1 MRVHTFFESLPF
13 TADPYQVLAAEMVE
27 MGRSVVVTA
36 PTGAGKTLIAEA
48 AIHLSLAN
56 RRRVFYTTPLKAL
69 SNQKFRDF
77 GAIHGSDRVGL
88 LTGDNT
94 INHDAPVVVMTT
106 EVLRNMI
113 YSGSDLSM
121 VDTVVLDEVHYLQ
134 DRFRGAVWEEVII
147 HAPPHIRL
155 VCLSATVSNAGE
167 FTDWLRSRRGPTEL
181 VVEEHRPVRLER
193 WWSVWDRF
201 DREVHLLPLYMEASG
216 EVRPNAA
223 IPRLLARR
231 GGRRRRFSTPRR
243 TSVVEH
249 LAFLDLL
256 PAIYFLF
263 SRAGCDEAADRVV
276 AAGIRLTDDAGR
288 EEIRR
293 RAEKGTAHLDWSD
306 LRTLGH
312 DRWLAKLERGVA
324 AHHAGL
330 VPAFKEVVEELFC
343 DGLIKVVFATETLA
357 LGINMPARTVVLDR
371 LSRFT
376 GESHELLLPGEF
388 TQLTGRA
395 GRRGIDTVGHGVVLH
410 SPFVPFERMASIA
423 RLGSHPLRSSFR
435 PTYNMLVNLVANYS
449 RRQAERLLAASFAE
463 FQDRRLAGRTRSRGS
478 GRRSR
483 PRRSTLLERFDRVR
497 RLLEQRG
504 HIRDWGLEPGGEALR
519 VVYSDLGLLLVE
531 AIRHGILAGL
541 RAPELAALL
550 SAFAYEPRRDA
561 DEPEGWPTEPLE
573 DAWSRLVELA
583 EDLAAT
589 EDRHR
594 LPVTRF
600 PHPGFA
606 WLAYAWALRIDL
618 EELLEEGSLA
628 AGDFVRTTRSV
639 LDLLRQVGDAARV
652 LGMGELERTASR
664 ARQAIDRGI
673 VTAGGV
679 I

>member
-1 MRVHTFFESLPF
+1 MRVRTFFESLPF

-94 INHDAPVVVMTT
+94 INRDAPVVVMTT

-113 YSGSDLSM
+113 YSGSDLSQ

-155 VCLSATVSNAGE
+155 VCLSATVSNAAE
-167 FTDWLRSRRGPTEL
+167 FTDWLRTRRGPTEL

-201 DREVHLLPLYMEASG
+201 EREVHLLPLYMETSG
-216 EVRPNAA
+216 GMKPNAA

-263 SRAGCDEAADRVV
+263 SRAGCDDAADRTV
-276 AAGIRLTDDAGR
+276 AAGIRLTDDAER
-288 EEIRR
+288 DEIRR

-312 DRWLAKLERGVA
+312 DRWLARLERGVA

-330 VPAFKEVVEELFC
+330 VPAFKEVVEQLFC

-376 GESHELLLPGEF
+376 GETHELLLPGEF

-463 FQDRRLAGRTRSRGS
+463 FQDRRLKGRPRGNGP
-478 GRRSR
+478 GRRS
-483 PRRSTLLERFDRVR
+483 PRRSTLLERFDRSR

-504 HIRDWGLEPGGEALR
+504 HIRDWTLEPGGETLR
-519 VVYSDLGLLLVE
+519 VVYNDSGLLLVE
-531 AIRHGILAGL
+531 AIRSGILDELG
-541 RAPELAALL
+541 APELAALL
-550 SAFAYEPRRDA
+550 SAFVYEPRRDA
-561 DEPEGWPTEPLE
+561 EEPEGLPTEPLE

-583 EDLAAT
+583 EDLAAA
-589 EDRHR
+589 EERLR

-618 EELLEEGSLA
+618 EELLDEGSLA

-652 LGMGELERTASR
+652 LGKGELERAAGR
-664 ARQAIDRGI
+664 ARSGIDRGI

>member
-1 MRVHTFFESLPF
+1 MRVHAFFESLPF

-77 GAIHGSDRVGL
+77 GAIHGEDRVGL

-113 YSGSDLSM
+113 YAGSDLSK

-155 VCLSATVSNAGE
+155 VCLSATVSNAAE

-181 VVEEHRPVRLER
+181 VIEEVRPVRLER

-201 DREVHLLPLYMEASG
+201 EREVHLLPLYMEASRG
-216 EVRPNAA
+216 MQPNAA

-231 GGRRRRFSTPRR
+231 GGRRRRFSTPKR

-263 SRAGCDEAADRVV
+263 SRAGCDDAADRVV
-276 AAGIRLTDDAGR
+276 SAGIRLTDDAER
-288 EEIRR
+288 NEIRR
-293 RAEKGTAHLDWSD
+293 RAEEGTRHLEWSD

-312 DRWLAKLERGVA
+312 DRWLARLEQGVA

-330 VPAFKEVVEELFC
+330 VPAFKEVVEQLFC

-376 GESHELLLPGEF
+376 GESHEMLLPGEF

-410 SPFVPFERMASIA
+410 SPYVPFDRMASIA

-449 RRQAERLLAASFAE
+449 RPRAERLLAASFAE
-463 FQDRRLAGRTRSRGS
+463 FQDRRGSNRPRGN

-483 PRRSTLLERFDRVR
+483 PRRSTLLQRYDRAR

-504 HIRDWGLEPGGEALR
+504 HIRDWSLEPGGEALR
-519 VVYSDLGLLLVE
+519 VVHSDLGLLLVE
-531 AIRHGILAGL
+531 AIRIGILTDL
-541 RAPELAALL
+541 RGPELVALV
-550 SAFAYEPRRDA
+550 SAIAYEPRRDA
-561 DEPEGWPTEPLE
+561 AEPQGWPTEPLE
-573 DAWSRLVELA
+573 NAWSRLVELA

-589 EDRHR
+589 EQRHR

-606 WLAYAWALRIDL
+606 WLAYAWALRVDL
-618 EELLEEGSLA
+618 EDLLEEGSLA
-628 AGDFVRTTRSV
+628 AGDFVRTTRTV

-652 LGMGELERTASR
+652 LGDGGLEGTAGR
-664 ARQAIDRGI
+664 ARRAIDRGI

-679 I
+679 V

>member
-1 MRVHTFFESLPF
+1 MRVHAFFESLPF
-13 TADPYQVLAAEMVE
+13 KADPYQVVAAEMVE

-77 GAIHGSDRVGL
+77 GAIHGNDRVGL

-113 YSGSDLSM
+113 YAGSDLSM

-155 VCLSATVSNAGE
+155 VCLSATVSNAAE

-181 VVEEHRPVRLER
+181 VIEEIRPVRLER

-201 DREVHLLPLYMEASG
+201 EREVHLLPLYMEASG
-216 EVRPNAA
+216 GMQPNAA

-231 GGRRRRFSTPRR
+231 GGRRRRFSTPKR

-263 SRAGCDEAADRVV
+263 SRAGCDDAADRVV
-276 AAGIRLTDDAGR
+276 AAGTRLTNEAERD
-288 EEIRR
+288 EIRR
-293 RAEKGTAHLDWSD
+293 RAEEGTRHLEWSD

-312 DRWLAKLERGVA
+312 DRWLATLEQGVA

-330 VPAFKEVVEELFC
+330 VPAFKEVVEQLFC

-376 GESHELLLPGEF
+376 GESHEMLLPGEF

-410 SPFVPFERMASIA
+410 SPFVPFDRMTSIA

-449 RRQAERLLAASFAE
+449 RPQAERLLAASFAE
-463 FQDRRLAGRTRSRGS
+463 FQDRRGNNRRRGN

-483 PRRSTLLERFDRVR
+483 PRRSTLLQTYDRAR

-504 HIRDWGLEPGGEALR
+504 HIRDWALEPGGEALR
-519 VVYSDLGLLLVE
+519 VVHSDLALLLVE
-531 AIRHGILAGL
+531 AIGTGIFTEL
-541 RAPELAALL
+541 RGPELAALI
-550 SAFAYEPRRDA
+550 STFAYEPRRDA
-561 DEPEGWPTEPLE
+561 DEPQGWPTTPLE
-573 DAWSRLVELA
+573 EAWSRLVELA
-583 EDLAAT
+583 DDLAAD
-589 EDRHR
+589 EQHHR

-606 WLAYAWALRIDL
+606 WLAYAWALRTGL
-618 EELLEEGSLA
+618 EDLLEEGSLA
-628 AGDFVRTTRSV
+628 AGDFVRTTRSI

-652 LGMGELERTASR
+652 LGKGELEGTAGR
-664 ARQAIDRGI
+664 ARRAIDRGI

-679 I
+679 V

>member
-77 GAIHGSDRVGL
+77 GAIHGNDRVGL

-113 YSGSDLSM
+113 YAGSDLSM

-155 VCLSATVSNAGE
+155 VCLSATVSNAAE

-181 VVEEHRPVRLER
+181 VIEEVRPVRLER

-201 DREVHLLPLYMEASG
+201 EREVHLLPLYMEASAG
-216 EVRPNAA
+216 MQPNAA

-231 GGRRRRFSTPRR
+231 GGRRRRFSTPKR

-263 SRAGCDEAADRVV
+263 SRAGCDAAADRVV
-276 AAGIRLTDDAGR
+276 AAGIRLTDDAER
-288 EEIRR
+288 DEIRR
-293 RAEKGTAHLDWSD
+293 RAEEGTRHLERSD

-312 DRWLAKLERGVA
+312 DRWLATLEQGVA

-330 VPAFKEVVEELFC
+330 VPAFKEVVERLFC

-376 GESHELLLPGEF
+376 GESHEMLLPGEF

-410 SPFVPFERMASIA
+410 SPFVPFDRMASIA

-449 RRQAERLLAASFAE
+449 RPQAERLLAASFAE
-463 FQDRRLAGRTRSRGS
+463 FQDRRGNNRPRGNR
-478 GRRSR
+478 RRSR
-483 PRRSTLLERFDRVR
+483 PCRSTLLQRFDWAR

-504 HIRDWGLEPGGEALR
+504 HIRDWALEPGGEALR
-519 VVYSDLGLLLVE
+519 VVHSDLGLLLVE
-531 AIRHGILAGL
+531 AIRIGIFTEL
-541 RAPELAALL
+541 RGPELAALV

-561 DEPEGWPTEPLE
+561 DEPQGWPTEPLE
-573 DAWSRLVELA
+573 EAWSRLVELA

-589 EDRHR
+589 EQHHR
-594 LPVTRF
+594 LPVTGF

-606 WLAYAWALRIDL
+606 WLAYAWALRVDL
-618 EELLEEGSLA
+618 VDLLEEGSLA

-652 LGMGELERTASR
+652 LGNGELEGTAGR
-664 ARQAIDRGI
+664 ARRAIDRGI

-679 I
+679 L